1 MNDIFFLRNTQWSSC
16 EKSSSESS
24 WCERVRTVVVSL
36 FVRERSIKD
45 KRPAVCHIM
54 SEWVAVVSEEG
65 EEPIE
70 IPTESDGT
78 MLLSTLSA
86 QFPKVTGLKFR
97 NPENN
102 LLRGVRCHDNTLFP
116 PFPPAAATEEPG
128 CSTGTWGGHT
138 YICNLPPS
146 ALKITKKVSQTLL
159 PTVHR

>member
-1 MNDIFFLRNTQWSSC
+1 
-16 EKSSSESS
+16 
-24 WCERVRTVVVSL
+24 
-36 FVRERSIKD
+36 
-45 KRPAVCHIM
+45 M
-54 SEWVAVVSEEG
+54 SEWVAVVSDEG

-116 PFPPAAATEEPG
+116 PFPPATEGEG
-128 CSTGTWGGHT
+128 SSGTWGGHT

-146 ALKITKKVSQTLL
+146 ALKASALTKKVTI
-159 PTVHR
+159 TK